1 MRCNLGL
8 VTLLAVVLAF
18 TTHARADESHTEAD
32 KLFEEAQAL
41 KQAGKTEEACK
52 KYEEALAMNRNA
64 VGTLLNVGK
73 CNEDSGRVA
82 TAIKH
87 YTQARDLAREHNLD
101 EHRAAA
107 EERINAVSGRVP
119 QLSVAFSER
128 LDGMKLVIDDV
139 VYPTDEKTVSELRLD
154 PGSRHLVVTAPGRLP
169 YSTDVTLTEGK
180 PHAVAIPP
188 LGRPITVKKARR
200 TVGQILTFSGA
211 ALAVTGVVLGVVADI
226 KYEANV
232 GPIDSDKP
240 CKEQPS
246 GKPLCSAEGYQ
257 ATGSARQLG
266 WVGTFVGIGGVA
278 ALGLGLT
285 LWLTA
290 PSEVAQQVTVVP
302 TVTND
307 SAGIAAVG
315 RF

>member
-1 MRCNLGL
+1 MRSNVVVGTL
-8 VTLLAVVLAF
+8 VAVVLAF
-18 TTHARADESHTEAD
+18 AARARADESHTEAD

-41 KQAGKTEEACK
+41 KQAGKLDEACK
-52 KYEEALAMNRNA
+52 KYEEALAKNRNA

-73 CNEDSGRVA
+73 CNEDQGRVA
-82 TAIKH
+82 TAIQH
-87 YTQARDLAREHNLD
+87 YTQARDLAREHNLN

-107 EERINAVSGRVP
+107 EDRINALSGRVP

-154 PGSRHLVVTAPGRLP
+154 PGNRHLVVTAPGRLP
-169 YSTDVTLTEGK
+169 YSTDVTLAEGK

-200 TVGQILTFSGA
+200 TVGQILTFSGL
-211 ALAVTGVVLGVVADI
+211 ALGVTGLTLGYFANI
-226 KYEANV
+226 KYEAEV
-232 GPIDSDKP
+232 GPPGSGKP
-240 CKEQPS
+240 CIEEP
-246 GKPLCSAEGYQ
+246 GMKPLCSAEGYQ
-257 ATGSARQLG
+257 RTGSARQLG
-266 WVGTFVGIGGVA
+266 WVGTFVGIAGVA
-278 ALGLGLT
+278 AMGLGVT